1 MNRTLRITTIVSLAV
16 IPGFFVALHAN
27 PGGRVD
33 AQTLFANARSLADMM
48 APGTPPYLLRIRVAG
63 VGQLSGYPGG
73 SYEVQFAS
81 PAEFRQDRVFGQVR
95 FSFGAHGDAKKKW
108 MVQDETPPGLLHD
121 VFMRAMSYT
130 YGATALDLPSGAKVK
145 VKRRAERGLIVDC
158 AEEGKAVHDEVC
170 FDATTG
176 TVLTAQDSVGFLYQ
190 FSDFRPWGAHLV
202 PGKIVVFA
210 GNAPVLE
217 ANIEV
222 LEALP
227 SSQLGPSPF
236 VPPAGST
243 TAQSEKA
250 CDFEQARLIEMVRP
264 TYPLSAGSPT
274 GDGTVLLWG
283 EIDKAGRVSA
293 VIVVHSAG
301 SAFDQAALEAVKQWR
316 YSPAILCG
324 EPIENASSFRVAFR

>member
-1 MNRTLRITTIVSLAV
+1 M
-16 IPGFFVALHAN
+16 
-27 PGGRVD
+27 D
-33 AQTLFANARSLADMM
+33 AQALFAHARSLGDMM
-48 APGTPPYLLRIRVAG
+48 APGTPPYLLRIRVTG

-95 FSFGAHGDAKKKW
+95 FSAGAHGDAKKEW
-108 MVQDETPPGLLHD
+108 MVRDETPPGLLND

-145 VKRRAERGLIVDC
+145 VKRRIERDLVMDC
-158 AEEGKAVHDEVC
+158 AEENKAVHHEVC

-176 TVLTAQDSVGFLYQ
+176 TVLTAQDDVGFVYQ
-190 FSDFRPWGAHLV
+190 YSDFRSWGAHLV
-202 PGKIVVFA
+202 PGKIIVFA
-210 GNAPVLE
+210 VNAPVLE
-217 ANIEV
+217 GNVEV

-227 SSQLGPSPF
+227 ASQVGPSAF

-243 TAQSEKA
+243 TAQSEKP
-250 CDFEQARLIEMVRP
+250 CDFEQSRMISMVRP

-274 GDGTVLLWG
+274 GDGAVLLWG
-283 EIDKAGRVSA
+283 TIDKAGRVSA
-293 VIVVHSAG
+293 AIVVHSAG
-301 SAFDQAALEAVKQWR
+301 SAFDEAALAAVRRWR
-316 YSPAILCG
+316 YSPATVCG

>member
-1 MNRTLRITTIVSLAV
+1 M
-16 IPGFFVALHAN
+16 
-27 PGGRVD
+27 D
-33 AQTLFANARSLADMM
+33 AQTLFAHARSLGDMM

-63 VGQLSGYPGG
+63 IGQLSGYHEGT
-73 SYEVQFAS
+73 YEVRFAS

-121 VFMRAMSYT
+121 IFMGAMSYT
-130 YGATALDLPSGAKVK
+130 YDVTELDLPSGAKVK
-145 VKRRAERGLIVDC
+145 VKRRAERDLIMDC
-158 AEEGKAVHDEVC
+158 AEESKAQEVC

-176 TVLTAQDSVGFLYQ
+176 TVLTARDYDGFSYQ
-190 FSDFRPWGAHLV
+190 YSDFRSWGAHLV

-217 ANIEV
+217 ANVEV

-250 CDFEQARLIEMVRP
+250 CDFEQARLSEMVRP